1 MLAILKKYADLVRTH
16 SAREKFTF
24 SVVRSCH
31 CSFKASYIIVKRKLS
46 NEMKIQYGTDEK
58 FRRYIKGGISQMK
71 RQFRGSIKIFH
82 NHTLAARKN
91 ILRLHPINLAHF
103 FLFTQL

>member
-1 MLAILKKYADLVRTH
+1 
-16 SAREKFTF
+16 
-24 SVVRSCH
+24 
-31 CSFKASYIIVKRKLS
+31 
-46 NEMKIQYGTDEK
+46 MKIQYGTDEK

-91 ILRLHPINLAHF
+91 ILRLHPISLERNV
-103 FLFTQL
+103 FLRQLNAPNR